1 MKSNNKKKY
10 MIISLVLLGVSIIYT
25 ILVKYVDVK
34 AIGPQNTE
42 VGFATLNKFVKGLLP
57 YNETFYKISKYAGVL
72 PFGFVGVY
80 GLMGLINLIKSK
92 SLKKVDKRCYV
103 LALFYVIFVGLY
115 IFFEN
120 VVINYRPVIK
130 DMVIEASYPSTHTL
144 LAICLCGTSLL
155 VSKNFIKNKTLK
167 ILFDIAAWGLMV
179 LIVVTRLISGVHWAS
194 DIIGGIIIS
203 LTYLSFFKC
212 SLLHLY
218 ERELTIE

>member
-10 MIISLVLLGVSIIYT
+10 IIISLVLLGIAIIYT

-34 AIGPQNTE
+34 DIGPQNSQ

-57 YNETFYKISKYAGVL
+57 YNETFYNISKYAGIL

-80 GLMGLINLIKSK
+80 GLLGLIDLIKCK
-92 SLKKVDKRCYV
+92 SFKKMEKRYLV
-103 LALFYVIFVGLY
+103 LGLFYIIFVCLY

-120 VVINYRPVIK
+120 VVINYRPVLK
-130 DMVIEASYPSTHTL
+130 DMVLEASYPSTHTL

-155 VSKNFIKNKTLK
+155 VSKNLIKNKTLK
-167 ILFDIAAWGLMV
+167 ILFDIGAWGLMV

-203 LTYLSFFKC
+203 LAYLSFFKC

-218 ERELTIE
+218 ERELTID